1 MLLCNKVVNLTWC
14 IRNQGSW
21 SRAHGIGHTWMWPLD
36 STGDIYENCPF
47 QLCSVPGP
55 VFLAR
60 QLSTRQKRPLGFS
73 CVAFTVNVQLS
84 NQNPLLR
91 GTLVV
96 RACPIPSATSA
107 LKSVKSLRDD
117 KLLSLEHRIISSN
130 TLAEGGRHPWLTV
143 EKYDQPLWGE
153 GNTRLG
159 SLGTFSALVCGEDD
173 GAPANRGFGP
183 DLHELVLL
191 LQEHHGETC
200 HFSLVPRRK
209 GGTVTA
215 VAANLLSQ
223 AHPQ

>member
-1 MLLCNKVVNLTWC
+1 MLLCNKVVNLTWS

-21 SRAHGIGHTWMWPLD
+21 SRAHGIGHTWMWLLD

-60 QLSTRQKRPLGFS
+60 QLSTRLKRPLGFS

-143 EKYDQPLWGE
+143 EKYDQPLQGGGE
-153 GNTRLG
+153 HTLRESGN
-159 SLGTFSALVCGEDD
+159 
-173 GAPANRGFGP
+173 
-183 DLHELVLL
+183 
-191 LQEHHGETC
+191 LQCIG
-200 HFSLVPRRK
+200 VW
-209 GGTVTA
+209 
-215 VAANLLSQ
+215 
-223 AHPQ
+223 